1 MKGERLWEISEKD
14 KESALTKVPEPFKY
28 WFNYEVRQQ
37 SQIKFQPEVSRV
49 KALNFGDFLTMIAC
63 GSSYHAATASEHFFK
78 ALRCFKKVLITDP
91 AELQKDDID
100 DNETTLLI
108 SQSGETKD
116 LIKIVDACKS
126 KKKVT
131 TIGIINVEGSTLAR
145 KVDYPIYIKVG
156 R

>member
-1 MKGERLWEISEKD
+1 M
-14 KESALTKVPEPFKY
+14 
-28 WFNYEVRQQ
+28 
-37 SQIKFQPEVSRV
+37 
-49 KALNFGDFLTMIAC
+49 TMIAC

-78 ALRCFKKVLITDP
+78 SLKCFKKIHLTDP
-91 AELQKDDID
+91 AQLHPGDID
-100 DNETTLLI
+100 DNQTTLMI

-156 R
+156 RQVCVAATKSFFHQVLNLIQFAT